1 MFLWCDIAVAVQ
13 SIIPTFLSILAR
25 LSAGFVPFLFFWSTN
40 YFFVLVNPQFSL
52 ITMVKFV
59 MEKKKYKTLKDSHVI
74 YDTH

>member
-25 LSAGFVPFLFFWSTN
+25 LSAGFVPFLFC
-40 YFFVLVNPQFSL
+40 VVNPQFPL

-59 MEKKKYKTLKDSHVI
+59 MEKKKFKTLEDSHVI

>member
-25 LSAGFVPFLFFWSTN
+25 LSAGFVPFLFC
-40 YFFVLVNPQFSL
+40 VVNPQFPL

-59 MEKKKYKTLKDSHVI
+59 MEKKKNSKLWKILMSYMTPTKANL
-74 YDTH
+74 